1 MTAIAFYPGRTYP
14 SVSVTGPTCPLNC
27 DLCRGRYLRGMATPL
42 PGETLL
48 DLARRL
54 SADGARGLLI
64 SGGSDL
70 RGRLPV
76 FGLLDQVSAIKREL
90 GLYLSVHPGL
100 VSREEA
106 EALRLAGFDSV
117 DYDLPPGERAAGIR
131 GFPYSE
137 FLRSLD
143 ALTEAGPARV
153 VPHILLGL
161 PRVRQEDELS
171 AIEEASSRGYDEL
184 VLLVF
189 IPTEGTPFEGMNP
202 PSMSRILPVVREAR
216 RIFGGELSL
225 GCMRPKVLKRTL
237 DPAVVEEG
245 LVDRIA
251 VPRPELVERGSLE
264 TVAACCAVPRSEF
277 SRFPRCFLP

>member
-1 MTAIAFYPGRTYP
+1 
-14 SVSVTGPTCPLNC
+14 
-27 DLCRGRYLRGMATPL
+27 
-42 PGETLL
+42 
-48 DLARRL
+48 
-54 SADGARGLLI
+54 
-64 SGGSDL
+64 
-70 RGRLPV
+70 
-76 FGLLDQVSAIKREL
+76 
-90 GLYLSVHPGL
+90 
-100 VSREEA
+100 
-106 EALRLAGFDSV
+106 FDSV

-131 GFPYSE
+131 GFPYSQ

-161 PRVRQEDELS
+161 PGVRPEDELS

-202 PSMSRILPVVREAR
+202 PSISRILPVVREAR

-251 VPRPELVERGSLE
+251 VPRPELVERGGLE

-277 SRFPRCFLP
+277 SRFPRGFLP